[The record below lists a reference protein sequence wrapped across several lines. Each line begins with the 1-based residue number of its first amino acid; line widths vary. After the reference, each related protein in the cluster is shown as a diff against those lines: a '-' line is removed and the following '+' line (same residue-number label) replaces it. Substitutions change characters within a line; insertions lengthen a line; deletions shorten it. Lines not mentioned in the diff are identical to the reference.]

1 MVGLQILII
10 FVGGKA
16 FSVERL
22 DARGWGYSIAFGF
35 LSIPIGAAIRCVP
48 DELVRKFVP
57 EFLLR
62 SDDATATPEL
72 TIEDAEEQ
80 STIPKPLTDVRE
92 ELSFLKKMKGGRINN
107 LRFKVNQAKDN
118 FISRSRSG
126 SRSRSNSVANTGDAE
141 DASSAPPTTAE
152 SRKRGRAGR
161 SRSNSALGATTV
173 MAGII
178 AGSVA
183 GWSPV
188 ERPHDDAGWARG
200 RADLEATP
208 GVELHPGTRPSDNV
222 IVEEPQDT
230 EADLPPSQ
238 REDVPHPRPASEGS
252 EESKEEKG
260 DKDTKP

>member
-1 MVGLQILII
+1 MVGLQVLII

-35 LSIPIGAAIRCVP
+35 LSIPIGAAIRCIP
-48 DELVRKFVP
+48 DELIRKFVP

-62 SDDATATPEL
+62 SDNGTPEL

-80 STIPKPLTDVRE
+80 SQLPKPLTDVRE

-118 FISRSRSG
+118 LISRSRSG
-126 SRSRSNSVANTGDAE
+126 SRSRSNSVQNIESE
-141 DASSAPPTTAE
+141 DATSAPPATAE
-152 SRKRGRAGR
+152 SRKRSRGGR

-208 GVELHPGTRPSDNV
+208 GVELHPATKPSDNV

-230 EADLPPSQ
+230 QADLPPSQ

-252 EESKEEKG
+252 EESKEEAKG